1 MKKYLL
7 TVALTVAA
15 VSAGAQSIHAHARVN
30 GLVDY
35 LVKAL
40 LIRQNVKKG
49 FLSSFF
55 CEKIWRKGRNCIT
68 FVVFY

>member
-15 VSAGAQSIHAHARVN
+15 VSAGAQSIHAHIN

-40 LIRQNVKKG
+40 LIRQNVKKS

-68 FVVFY
+68 FAVFY